1 MRAQQALE
9 RNQVI
14 GKDMKMW
21 KHTNVYLL
29 TLPADLN
36 LFTQPT
42 ESQWWSKHWHTP
54 SNALSLGADCVPGVA
69 KTLWLHSAT
78 LPPPT
83 VSPQQW
89 LFNKLLARRETTLF
103 NTQMRR
109 QKGSFFFPQGGWL
122 RRERGGGW
130 YTAITHT
137 AFCCWGFLN
146 GGFQSG
152 RINGESDIQL
162 RWDLAALGGDDG
174 AAN

>member
-109 QKGSFFFPQGGWL
+109 QKGAFSFPRVAGWGGRGVGGLIHSNYTHSLLLL
-122 RRERGGGW
+122 R
-130 YTAITHT
+130 ISK
-137 AFCCWGFLN
+137 WGVSKW
-146 GGFQSG
+146 Q
-152 RINGESDIQL
+152 D
-162 RWDLAALGGDDG
+162 
-174 AAN
+174 